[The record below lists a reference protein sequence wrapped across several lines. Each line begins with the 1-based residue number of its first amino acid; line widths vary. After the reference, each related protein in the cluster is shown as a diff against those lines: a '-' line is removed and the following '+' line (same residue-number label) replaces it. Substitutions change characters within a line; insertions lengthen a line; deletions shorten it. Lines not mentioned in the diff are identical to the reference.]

1 MDDLEQLAGGS
12 AEPEDKVETKVESEV
27 EQHEQETP
35 EQIKAKE
42 IEAKKQSDFKELRKH
57 NKEITKA
64 LEAEREARIRA
75 EERAKVIEETRNAH
89 RNVEPKFADFN
100 GDAEAYAEA
109 KSAYLLARGKGQET
123 EATTKQQAEA
133 RKAQEQAQIID
144 EEFNEHIALRA
155 KNDPDL
161 ITAIKNIND
170 NKVGE
175 NLSAEI
181 GYAIKVSP
189 YGADIYKFLGL
200 NPEFT
205 AELESLPLKQ
215 QAIKLRVLE
224 KEAHNFRG
232 LDHLSKK
239 TQKTE
244 VPPKVN
250 AQGGGSIKPRLDSP
264 QSQADFATAF
274 RSALKG

>member
-12 AEPEDKVETKVESEV
+12 AEPETKVETKVEGEV
-27 EQHEQETP
+27 EQPEQETP

-57 NKEITKA
+57 NKELLKTI
-64 LEAEREARIRA
+64 EAERERAIKA
-75 EERAKVIEETRNAH
+75 EERARVYESMQNPLRSA
-89 RNVEPKFADFN
+89 EPKFADFN

-109 KSAYLLARGKGQET
+109 KSAYLLARGKGQES

-133 RKAQEQAQIID
+133 KKAQEQAQIVN
-144 EEFNEHIALRA
+144 EEFNEQIAIRLGV
-155 KNDPDL
+155 DPDL
-161 ITAIKNIND
+161 TKALENINK
-170 NKVGE
+170 NGIGE
-175 NLSAEI
+175 GIDARIEQ
-181 GYAIKVSP
+181 AIKVSP
-189 YGADIYKFLGL
+189 VGVEIVKFLGL

-205 AELESLPLKQ
+205 SALEELPLNQ
-215 QAIKLRVLE
+215 QAVRLRVLE
-224 KEAHNFRG
+224 KEALRVGN

-250 AQGGGSIKPRLDSP
+250 AQGGGSIKPRLDNP
-264 QSQADFATAF
+264 QSQADFAKAF
-274 RSALKG
+274 RSSLQG

>member
-1 MDDLEQLAGGS
+1 MEDLEQLAGGS
-12 AEPEDKVETKVESEV
+12 VEPETKVDTKVEGEV
-27 EQHEQETP
+27 EQPQETP

-89 RNVEPKFADFN
+89 RNVEPKLADFG

-109 KSAYLLARGKGQET
+109 KSAYLLSRARGQET

-133 RKAQEQAQIID
+133 RKAQEQAQVID
-144 EEFNEHIALRA
+144 EEFNEQIAIRLGV
-155 KNDPDL
+155 DPDL
-161 ITAIKNIND
+161 SKALENINNNKIGEGIDARIGTAIKSSP
-170 NKVGE
+170 VGV
-175 NLSAEI
+175 EI
-181 GYAIKVSP
+181 V
-189 YGADIYKFLGL
+189 KFLGL

-205 AELESLPLKQ
+205 SALEELPVNQ
-215 QAIKLRVLE
+215 QAVRLRVLE
-224 KEAHNFRG
+224 KEALRVGN

-250 AQGGGSIKPRLDSP
+250 AQGGGSIKPRLDNP
-264 QSQADFATAF
+264 QSQADFAKAF
-274 RSALKG
+274 RSSLQG